1 MYILFSSNSVLR
13 FVSLKLEM
21 VPKLMLAIFLFTAFQ
36 PVIHEPLSNPDF
48 LQNAVNGDIALNG
61 GTSNGS
67 PEHAHEQQG
76 IVINFGLSSVS
87 SK

>member
-1 MYILFSSNSVLR
+1 
-13 FVSLKLEM
+13 M
-21 VPKLMLAIFLFTAFQ
+21 VPKLMLVLFLFLAFQ

-48 LQNAVNGDIALNG
+48 LHNAVNGDVELNG

-67 PEHAHEQQG
+67 PGHAHEQQG
-76 IVINFGLSSVS
+76 IVINFGLLSVS